1 MKMIANDSKHS
12 NDTFSQVLRPDG
24 FKIFALII
32 FPIIIILS
40 IVANFIIIKLTLK
53 FPILQG
59 PISEYVIHKCVCN
72 IIISS
77 VPSLGYIIQTAV
89 GRWPFGAFACN
100 AVVVIEYAV
109 LTTSICLMISKSV
122 QQYFAV
128 IKPFKKLD
136 EKWGKFA
143 LIFAWLIG
151 WPVAIPFVVIN
162 SRCIDLGNGK
172 QRCNEFWV
180 FTPLSV
186 NRTPT
191 FAYFIGIFVLMHLVP
206 FMIMLALYS
215 RIIHVILRKLKRPG
229 VSRVEDKLRDKRRK
243 LRIVKILLVILIL
256 FEVCWLPSFVQ
267 EFVME
272 MSDVKPSTR
281 TSEIISFVTSFLG
294 YAYGAI
300 NPFIYFSF
308 MKKYRKTFLE
318 LFADFRC
325 GIFSVKQSQQTEEEQ
340 DKICNDIAL
349 KQMSRR

>member
-1 MKMIANDSKHS
+1 MIANDSKHS
-12 NDTFSQVLRPDG
+12 NDTFSNVYRPDG
-24 FKIFALII
+24 IEILALII

-40 IVANFIIIKLTLK
+40 IVANIIVIKLTLK
-53 FPILQG
+53 FPILKG
-59 PISEYVIHKCVCN
+59 PISGYVIHKCVCN

-77 VPSLGYIIQTAV
+77 VPSLGYVIQTAV

-109 LTTSICLMISKSV
+109 LATSICLMIGKSV

-128 IKPFKKLD
+128 VKPFKKLE
-136 EKWGKFA
+136 EKCSKFV

-151 WPVAIPFVVIN
+151 WPLAIPFVVIN
-162 SRCIDLGNGK
+162 SRCIDLGDDK
-172 QRCNEFWV
+172 QRCNEFWA

-191 FAYFIGIFVLMHLVP
+191 FAYFIGIFILVHFIP

-215 RIIHVILRKLKRPG
+215 RIIHVLLRKLKRPG
-229 VSRVEDKLRDKRRK
+229 ESRAEDKLRDKKRK
-243 LRIVKILLVILIL
+243 LRIVKMLLVIMIL

-267 EFVME
+267 EFIME
-272 MSDVKPSTR
+272 MSDLKPSTQ
-281 TSEIISFVTSFLG
+281 TSEVISLMTSFFG

-300 NPFIYFSF
+300 NPFIYFLF

-318 LFADFRC
+318 LFASCRC
-325 GIFSVKQSQQTEEEQ
+325 GLYSVKQKEEEQ
-340 DKICNDIAL
+340 DDNCNDVAL
-349 KQMSRR
+349 KQMPCR